1 MARAGWYPDPR
12 EDYGLEQFRWW
23 NGNAWTAW
31 LSDDADAPAP
41 PGGGDPRTVAAVPAS
56 RDGRRHTGLVVLIG
70 VLTVVALVAA
80 LTVFGDRRLAATP
93 IAGASTA
100 PTDYGTPQVREPDF
114 ALDGRT
120 VVLFGEVRVEMPTS
134 PWPEPRQTEMAPF
147 DSLYYSQQTV
157 HRGWSGTVVTG
168 YLDADTAVAGDLDAT
183 AERLQEALLEQ
194 WYSSA
199 TVSVQKVVD
208 GRADGFD
215 SAVTRRITLGI
226 EKKDLPTTSESLDFV
241 LVELSDGRFAAH
253 VRDLPDDMT
262 AADKAAAPTIDQVA
276 PAG

>member
-12 EDYGLEQFRWW
+12 EDYEHEQFRWW
-23 NGNAWTAW
+23 NGSAWTAW
-31 LSDDADAPAP
+31 LADDADAPAP

-56 RDGRRHTGLVVLIG
+56 RDGRRHTGLVILVG

-80 LTVFGDRRLAATP
+80 LAVFGDRRLAATP

-120 VVLFGEVRVEMPTS
+120 VVLFGEVRVPMPTS
-134 PWPEPRQTEMAPF
+134 PWPEPRLTEMAPF
-147 DSLYYSQQTV
+147 ETLYYSQQTV

-183 AERLQEALLEQ
+183 AERLQEALLER

-199 TVSVQKVVD
+199 TVSVRTTVD

-215 SAVTRRITLGI
+215 SALTRRITLGV

-253 VRDLPDDMT
+253 VRDLPDDMA
-262 AADKAAAPTIDQVA
+262 AADKAAAPTIDRVT